1 MAVEDADP
9 ETEEDAVTERPV
21 APTPPPAATVPGPP
35 PTPDGEPDFDP
46 DYGADEE
53 ETVRPAPPE
62 AGAQPPGPPLAPTAT
77 PPPPLQPR
85 PSAQP
90 IRRPPGPRTPAPGLD
105 ADPTTL
111 MPTLRPGATIIPDE
125 DFMDDLDADATVMMR
140 RPQRKPDDDG
150 SSR

>member
-1 MAVEDADP
+1 MAP
-9 ETEEDAVTERPV
+9 E
-21 APTPPPAATVPGPP
+21 APEAPEAAEAPDRGAEPP
-35 PTPDGEPDFDP
+35 FDR
-46 DYGADEE
+46 GAD
-53 ETVRPAPPE
+53 
-62 AGAQPPGPPLAPTAT
+62 AGGGGG
-77 PPPPLQPR
+77 
-85 PSAQP
+85 
-90 IRRPPGPRTPAPGLD
+90 PPGPRTPAPGLD